1 MNLTGAVH
9 VRMKEVPMFTD
20 IRIGQPTSFGPL
32 TVYPLFCEGNR
43 PVEYLLSDEAMEA
56 GTVMVGEVSQEG
68 SVPELV
74 VENKGER
81 RALFLEGE
89 QLVGAKQNRILNTSV
104 LVPALAKL
112 ILPVSCVEA
121 GRWRRSSAFFT
132 HSKHSSPHRLR
143 HGLKSS
149 VHHSLVENH
158 GHHSDQGLVW
168 DDVRK
173 QQEALGVTSDTS
185 SLTDTFEQ
193 YVQPLAEA
201 QAALKYVPG
210 ACGMAVAVGPQVVTA
225 DLFDQPA
232 TCEKVWGRLVSG
244 MMLDS
249 LAAGQAND
257 SPDPAQVNQFLL
269 EARSA
274 GWTQAKAVGE
284 GEELRAEFNGKVGSV
299 LLLGGALV
307 HGSVVAGVG

>member
-1 MNLTGAVH
+1 
-9 VRMKEVPMFTD
+9 MFTD
-20 IRIGQPTSFGPL
+20 IRIGQPVSFGPL
-32 TVYPLFCEGNR
+32 TVFPLFCEGNR

-56 GTVMVGEVSQEG
+56 GTVTVGEASQEG
-68 SVPELV
+68 SVPELS
-74 VENKGER
+74 VENKSAQR
-81 RALFLEGE
+81 VLFLEGE

-104 LVPALAKL
+104 LVPALARL
-112 ILPVSCVEA
+112 TLPVSCVEA

-132 HSKHSSPHRLR
+132 HSGHMSPHRLR

-149 VHHSLVENH
+149 VHRSLVENQ
-158 GHHSDQGLVW
+158 GHRSDQGQVW

-173 QQEALGVTSDTS
+173 QQETLGVTSGTSALSDTYEMY
-185 SLTDTFEQ
+185 EQ
-193 YVQPLAEA
+193 HLAEA
-201 QAALKYVPG
+201 QRALQYVPG
-210 ACGMAVAVGPQVVTA
+210 ACGLAVAVGPQVVTA

-232 TCEKVWGRLVSG
+232 TCQKVWGRLLSG
-244 MMLDS
+244 VVLDS

-257 SPDPAQVNQFLL
+257 SPDPAQVNQFLV

-274 GWTQAKAVGE
+274 GWTQAQPVGE

-307 HGSVVAGVG
+307 HGSVVAGAG

>member
-20 IRIGQPTSFGPL
+20 IRIGQPVSFGPL
-32 TVYPLFCEGNR
+32 TVFPLFCEGNR

-56 GTVMVGEVSQEG
+56 GTVTVGEASQEG
-68 SVPELV
+68 SVPELS
-74 VENKGER
+74 VENKSAQR
-81 RALFLEGE
+81 VLFLEGE

-104 LVPALAKL
+104 LVPALARL
-112 ILPVSCVEA
+112 TLPVSCVEA
-121 GRWRRSSAFFT
+121 GRWRRSSAFFS

-149 VHHSLVENH
+149 VHRSLVENQ
-158 GHHSDQGLVW
+158 GHRSDQGQVW

-173 QQEALGVTSDTS
+173 QQETLGVTSGTSALSDTYEMY
-185 SLTDTFEQ
+185 EQ
-193 YVQPLAEA
+193 HLAEA
-201 QAALKYVPG
+201 QRALQYVPG
-210 ACGMAVAVGPQVVTA
+210 ACGLAVAVGPQVVTA

-232 TCEKVWGRLVSG
+232 TCQKVWGRLLSG
-244 MMLDS
+244 VVLDS

-257 SPDPAQVNQFLL
+257 SPDPAQVNQFLV

-274 GWTQAKAVGE
+274 GWTQAQPVGE

-307 HGSVVAGVG
+307 HGSVVAGAG

>member
-1 MNLTGAVH
+1 
-9 VRMKEVPMFTD
+9 MFTD
-20 IRIGQPTSFGPL
+20 IRIGQPISFGPL

-56 GTVMVGEVSQEG
+56 GTVTVGEASQEG
-68 SVPELV
+68 SVPELS
-74 VENKGER
+74 VENKSAQR
-81 RALFLEGE
+81 VLFLEGE

-104 LVPALAKL
+104 LVPALARL
-112 ILPVSCVEA
+112 TLPVSCVEA
-121 GRWRRSSAFFT
+121 GRWRRSSAFFS

-149 VHHSLVENH
+149 VHRSLVENQ
-158 GHHSDQGLVW
+158 GHRSDQGQVW

-173 QQEALGVTSDTS
+173 QQETLGVTSGTSALSDTYEMY
-185 SLTDTFEQ
+185 EQ
-193 YVQPLAEA
+193 HLAEA
-201 QAALKYVPG
+201 QRALQYVPG
-210 ACGMAVAVGPQVVTA
+210 ACGLAVAVGPQVVTA

-232 TCEKVWGRLVSG
+232 TCQKVWGRLLSG
-244 MMLDS
+244 VVLDS

-257 SPDPAQVNQFLL
+257 SPDPAQVNQFLDQ
-269 EARSA
+269 ARTA
-274 GWTQAKAVGE
+274 PWTLAKAVGE
-284 GEELRAEFNGKVGSV
+284 GEELRAEFGGKVGSA